1 MSYGWTEIN
10 TEAMRT
16 TIPFT
21 RHKNNMIYMDN
32 GHAKNIL
39 WKTQKEHF
47 TPSTQKDTPKKMP
60 GSSLEYE
67 TLL

>member
-21 RHKNNMIYMDN
+21 RFKNNKIYMDN
-32 GHAKNIL
+32 GHAKKHFMENSKGTFYTVNTKNI
-39 WKTQKEHF
+39 
-47 TPSTQKDTPKKMP
+47 PKKMP

>member
-1 MSYGWTEIN
+1 
-10 TEAMRT
+10 
-16 TIPFT
+16 
-21 RHKNNMIYMDN
+21 MDN